1 MIELVWD
8 EAFAR
13 AVKKWQ
19 KKHPE
24 LTNHFK
30 ERLRLFSEQPFHPS
44 LKTHSLSG
52 SLKAYSAFSITYEYR
67 LVFRFIS
74 DNKALLVAIG
84 THDEVY

>member
-8 EAFAR
+8 EAFIR
-13 AVKKWQ
+13 TVKKWQ

-24 LTNHFK
+24 LMDRFK
-30 ERLRLFSEQPFHPS
+30 ERLYLFSEQPFHPS

-52 SLKAYSAFSITYEYR
+52 SLKNYSAFSITYEYR

-74 DNKALLVAIG
+74 DNKALLVDIG
-84 THDEVY
+84 THDDVY

>member
-8 EAFAR
+8 EAFVR
-13 AVKKWQ
+13 AIKKWQ

-24 LTNHFK
+24 LMDRFK
-30 ERLRLFSEQPFHPS
+30 ERLRLFSEQLFHPS

-52 SLKAYSAFSITYEYR
+52 GLKIYSAFSITYEYR

-74 DNKALLVAIG
+74 ANKVLLIAIG
-84 THDEVY
+84 THNEVY

>member
-13 AVKKWQ
+13 AIKKWQ

-44 LKTHSLSG
+44 LKNTQFERQ
-52 SLKAYSAFSITYEYR
+52 LKGLFGIQYYLRVPVGFQIY
-67 LVFRFIS
+67 L
-74 DNKALLVAIG
+74 
-84 THDEVY
+84 